1 MKNGLSLK
9 EKQVLVEL
17 GKNARLSDREL
28 ASRLKTSQPTVTR
41 IRTKLME
48 NGFVDCFMILPR
60 LDKMGLRFHAFTFVR
75 TTNLSSSK
83 KISSWGAEQPS
94 VVFSAEGD
102 GLRNHSVVLES
113 VHEDY
118 HEYVQLIRGLKEKF
132 AGQWSDVTPFFT
144 DVSSISKFYHWH
156 ALIEDRASKIKT
168 EDIEKRVSNR
178 ERLRAALEKLPNP
191 LERIPNPLR
200 GRESKEDKES
210 KTSSP
215 EKELADEK

>member
-41 IRTKLME
+41 IRTKLMD
-48 NGFVDCFMILPR
+48 NGFVDRFMILPR
-60 LDKMGLRFHAFTFVR
+60 LDKLGLRFHAFTFIR
-75 TTNLSSSK
+75 TTSLSSSK
-83 KISSWGAEQPS
+83 KISAWAAEQS
-94 VVFSAEGD
+94 CVVFASEGD
-102 GLRNHSVVLES
+102 GLHNHSVVLES

-118 HEYVQLIRGLKEKF
+118 NEYAQMTRSLKEKF

-144 DVSSISKFYHWH
+144 DIASISKFYHWH

-178 ERLRAALEKLPNP
+178 ERLRAALEKIPNP

-200 GRESKEDKES
+200 GREMKDEKEGKS
-210 KTSSP
+210 VLS
-215 EKELADEK
+215 EKELPEEK